1 MKSNV
6 MIKSF
11 SNGLKV
17 FLDKDAD
24 LETLVKEISTKFI
37 ESRGFFKGSRIAIT
51 FEGRVLSSEE
61 EKLLIETM
69 ETAGDMT
76 VLYVLGTDT
85 ETNESVAR
93 VVSRSMNEENAGNGF
108 GKLYTGSLK
117 KGERLESESGIVVLG
132 DVEPGAVLMS
142 KGSILVLGGIYGTC
156 VCEADESES
165 KHFIA
170 ASNLSPERIRI
181 GKYHLTVKEKPKW
194 VIRPKMQSKICFCEN
209 EELIMAPISSESLRR
224 LCEIIGKES

>member
-69 ETAGDMT
+69 ETAGYMT

-93 VVSRSMNEENAGNGF
+93 VVSRSMNEENAGN
-108 GKLYTGSLK
+108 
-117 KGERLESESGIVVLG
+117 
-132 DVEPGAVLMS
+132 
-142 KGSILVLGGIYGTC
+142 
-156 VCEADESES
+156 
-165 KHFIA
+165 
-170 ASNLSPERIRI
+170 
-181 GKYHLTVKEKPKW
+181 
-194 VIRPKMQSKICFCEN
+194 
-209 EELIMAPISSESLRR
+209 
-224 LCEIIGKES
+224 